1 MENKPVIFLILVLAI
16 MISTYAIIKI
26 FSPARQRGQSS
37 TKTMTIKEI
46 EDSKGEKKVT
56 AAPGRSYGN
65 YPAPR
70 MATMADRERFISE
83 YMSERQEQNEI
94 LSNSD
99 KARDKFLNAMNG
111 RAGKLFKDALDFAAK
126 QDYDKSIEAFL
137 QALKEEPNNI
147 TVRLLAFKKLAAL
160 YKQKNDEKKYL
171 VATFKYL
178 EVLEK
183 VEKNPN
189 EVDEILKL
197 KNEIKGKLSNQ

>member
-1 MENKPVIFLILVLAI
+1 MENKPVIFLILILAI

-26 FSPARQRGQSS
+26 FSPSRQRGQVT
-37 TKTMTIKEI
+37 TKQMTLKEI
-46 EDSKGEKKVT
+46 DDSKGEKKASYT
-56 AAPGRSYGN
+56 PGKSYGS

-70 MATMADRERFISE
+70 MASIADRERFMSD
-83 YMSERQEQNEI
+83 YMSERQEQNDV
-94 LSNSD
+94 LSGAEKS
-99 KARDKFLNAMNG
+99 RDKFLNAMNG
-111 RAGKLFKDALDFAAK
+111 RAGKLFKDALDFAGA
-126 QDYDKSIEAFL
+126 QDYDKAIEAFL

-183 VEKNPN
+183 VEKDPN
-189 EVDEILKL
+189 EVEEIVKL
-197 KNEIKGKLSNQ
+197 KSEIKTKLSN